1 MAEGCG
7 WGGAWTTVEAT
18 DPGRGAVTG
27 GAQVCTAG
35 CSGAAWVAIPVRD
48 GDAGRTAFLFF
59 LPLLRV
65 RRTLR

>member
-1 MAEGCG
+1 M
-7 WGGAWTTVEAT
+7 TVDAT
-18 DPGRGAVTG
+18 EPGRGAVTG
-27 GAQVCTAG
+27 GAHVWTAG
-35 CSGAAWVAIPVRD
+35 CCGSAGWLAIPVRD